1 MPRVPVSQEKLRA
14 LQEESQPT
22 GGGTRV
28 FNSAADFAADA
39 PKQRRYKR
47 KDFSAE
53 ANRFVKDV
61 EDLIECVKDGQD
73 PVTIWSTIDQ
83 RHLVALYAVFH
94 REVYGVL
101 PGEIAGDWQAACGA
115 AGKLLR
121 DEFESKPLLA
131 VEYLRWAFAK
141 EKKQE
146 QKRSGEG
153 TGWRLGWRWCFLK
166 RELLTSFRVA
176 NKRASRPG

>member
-1 MPRVPVSQEKLRA
+1 MTRIAVSAAKMKA
-14 LQEESQPT
+14 LLDESEPP

-28 FNSAADFAADA
+28 FNSAADFAAGA

-47 KDFSAE
+47 KDFSSE

-61 EDLIECVKDGQD
+61 EDLIKLAQGGDD
-73 PVTIWSTIDQ
+73 PAAVWAPIDQ
-83 RHLVALYAVFH
+83 RHLVALYSVFH
-94 REVYGVL
+94 REVYEVL
-101 PGEIAGDWQAACGA
+101 PGEIAGDWRAACAA
-115 AGKLLR
+115 AGKLLK
-121 DEFESKPLLA
+121 DEFDGKPLGA

-146 QKRSGEG
+146 SRRTGEG
-153 TGWRLGWRWCFLK
+153 TGWRLGWRWCFVK

-176 NKRASRPG
+176 HKRQSRPG